1 MRYQIRSNQTMF
13 VKKSDVNKSEKFNV
27 FDTHMQKNINK
38 KALNFE
44 KAKRLLNVT
53 FWEEQRQLMELQE
66 KLDTVK

>member
-13 VKKSDVNKSEKFNV
+13 VKKSDVNKPEKFNI
-27 FDTHMQKNINK
+27 FDTQTQQNINK

-44 KAKRLLNVT
+44 KAKRLLNIT

-66 KLDTVK
+66 KLDAVQ